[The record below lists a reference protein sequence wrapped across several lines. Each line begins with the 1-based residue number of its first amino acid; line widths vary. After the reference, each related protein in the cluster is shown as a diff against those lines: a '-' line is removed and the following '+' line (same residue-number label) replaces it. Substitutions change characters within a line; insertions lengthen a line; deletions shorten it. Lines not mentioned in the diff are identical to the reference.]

1 MKNPLISAVSMLIL
15 MQNTVTIAQEP
26 EKNAYIIEKFDNNHD
41 GMVTQDEFLESAAKR
56 FKTMDIDSDGAIEK
70 EEFLQRY
77 AEHSHKTT
85 NESPVSVEHHVF
97 DKMDEDHDG
106 KITED
111 EYNESGMN

>member
-1 MKNPLISAVSMLIL
+1 
-15 MQNTVTIAQEP
+15 
-26 EKNAYIIEKFDNNHD
+26 
-41 GMVTQDEFLESAAKR
+41 
-56 FKTMDIDSDGAIEK
+56 MDIDSDGAIEK

-85 NESPVSVEHHVF
+85 NELPVSVEHHVF

-111 EYNESGMN
+111 EYNESRLKWFTEADKNNDQKIELGK